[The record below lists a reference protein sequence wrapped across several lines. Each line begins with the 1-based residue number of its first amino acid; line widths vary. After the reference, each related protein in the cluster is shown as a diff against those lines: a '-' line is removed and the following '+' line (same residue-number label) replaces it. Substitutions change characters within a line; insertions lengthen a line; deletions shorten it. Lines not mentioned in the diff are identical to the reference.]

1 MYTHKYYNTLLL
13 VLVLSVTSCRNY
25 VEIEP
30 QGFVTPTE
38 VSDYQKLLDNSK
50 IFNLSYS
57 SVEYLTDD
65 ISMLDINFIN
75 SQNEIATRMYQ
86 WSDSFYASNQEDPEW
101 NLFYQQIYY
110 TNVVINGIPDARGDE
125 SLKQQ
130 LIAQAKVHRAYAYLC
145 LINMYAKPYDAAS
158 AATDLGLPLLKE
170 PSYTQNLKRSSIQ
183 DVYDF
188 ILSDLV
194 DASTVLP
201 SLPFKKVTPSKSA
214 AYALLARAHLYMG
227 NYQKALDNANLSL
240 TIQSTLLD
248 ITQYIGRGA
257 ANGMP
262 GLDGYFLPKSESN
275 PEVILMKASNAG
287 GIELPMSPELK
298 TLLGSKD
305 ARGIIFSY
313 NSLGGNLD
321 PMGMFKY
328 PGLYFAYWAPFETVA
343 GSFQVGP
350 TVPEMMLIKAE
361 CLARTQS
368 AQDGLA
374 IVNDLRLKRFKTV
387 DYTALT
393 ATTDAAA
400 LTHILQERRREL
412 FAKGFRLFDLK
423 RYNLNPATRV
433 ATISHPYKE
442 QILQLN
448 AGSNRYIYPI
458 PVKVIIANPEIEQNP
473 R

>member
-1 MYTHKYYNTLLL
+1 MYTHKYYYTLLL
-13 VLVLSVTSCRNY
+13 VFVLAATSCRNY
-25 VEIEP
+25 VELEP
-30 QGFVTPTE
+30 QGYVTPTE
-38 VSDYQKLLDNSK
+38 VSDYQMLLDNSK

-65 ISMLDINFIN
+65 ISMLDVNFIN
-75 SQNEIATRMYQ
+75 SRDDITTRMYQ
-86 WSDSFYASNQEDPEW
+86 WADSFYASNQEDPEW

-110 TNVVINGIPDARGDE
+110 ANVVIKGIPDAKGDE

-145 LINMYAKPYDAAS
+145 LINMYAKPYVAAS

-170 PSYTQNLKRSSIQ
+170 PSYTQNLKRASIQ

-201 SLPFKKVTPSKSA
+201 SLPFKKVTPSKAA
-214 AYALLARAHLYMG
+214 AYALLARAYLYMG
-227 NYQKALDNANLSL
+227 NYQKALDNANLL
-240 TIQSTLLD
+240 LAIQSTLLD
-248 ITQYIGRGA
+248 ITPYIGMGA

-287 GIELPMSPELK
+287 GIELPLSPELM

-305 ARGIIFSY
+305 ARAIIFTY
-313 NSLGGNLD
+313 IGPGGSLD
-321 PMGMFKY
+321 PYGMFKY
-328 PGLYFAYWAPFETVA
+328 PGLYVAYWAPFETVA
-343 GSFQVGP
+343 GSFQEGP

-361 CLARTQS
+361 CLARTQRG
-368 AQDGLA
+368 QDGLVV
-374 IVNDLRLKRFKTV
+374 VNALRLKRFKTV
-387 DYTALT
+387 NYTALT

-400 LTHILQERRREL
+400 LTLILQERRREL

-423 RYNLNPATRV
+423 RYNLDPSTRV
-433 ATISHPYKE
+433 TTVTHPFKGQTL
-442 QILQLN
+442 QIT
-448 AGSNRYIYPI
+448 AGSNRYVYPI
-458 PVKVIIANPEIEQNP
+458 PAKVIIANPEIVQNP